1 MYNQQPMQ
9 APQAAQKDYGAEVVV
24 DGRIVWGGLALQ
36 PKRNFT
42 TKQEEIDPK
51 TGQKIMQVSFG
62 LAVPKPN
69 PQSTPEGAANFT
81 NLWTAIH
88 TEGAKQGFQYPNPK
102 FAWKFDDGDGRKDD
116 GSEFPETYKGC
127 IVLKLSTR
135 LPLNLFKRNP
145 DGSYVQITPEQIKA
159 GDYVRVNLSIKGHPA
174 PNPGLYMN
182 PAGVAFLG
190 YGDAIVTTAQD
201 PKNMFGAGPFNMP
214 QGASSTPIGTNVQF
228 PQAQQPMQAPQFG
241 GMQQPQAYPQNPQGF
256 PQAQQPM
263 VPQFGQA
270 PAQYPQQPAQPQVD
284 PNWNVMPQQ
293 FQQQQQ
299 AQQPQQQ
306 WGQAPMGNVVQPA
319 MQQPIPGQF
328 GSQPNPTAQT
338 MQQPMGFQGGAVPN
352 AFPSN
357 FGGPQFP
364 GQGGR

>member
-1 MYNQQPMQ
+1 MYNQQAG
-9 APQAAQKDYGAEVVV
+9 APAQKDYGTEVVV

-69 PQSTPEGAANFT
+69 PQSTPEAAANFT
-81 NLWTAIH
+81 NVWTAIH
-88 TEGAKQGFQYPNPK
+88 TEGGKQGFQYPNPK

-116 GSEFPETYKGC
+116 GSEYPETYKGC

-182 PAGVAFLG
+182 PAGIAFLG
-190 YGDAIVTTAQD
+190 YGDAIVTTAD

-214 QGASSTPIGTNVQF
+214 QGASPTPIGTNVQF
-228 PQAQQPMQAPQFG
+228 PQAGQFMQAGQS
-241 GMQQPQAYPQNPQGF
+241 QQAAMYPQNPQGF

-263 VPQFGQA
+263 VE
-270 PAQYPQQPAQPQVD
+270 
-284 PNWNVMPQQ
+284 PNWNVMSQQ

-299 AQQPQQQ
+299 VQEPVAPNWNVMPGQFQQQQPST
-306 WGQAPMGNVVQPA
+306 QPA
-319 MQQPIPGQF
+319 MQQPMT
-328 GSQPNPTAQT
+328 SQPNPTAQT

-352 AFPSN
+352 AFPSS